1 MKIKIISGLLG
12 LVSLVTTSLATANTV
27 SFVEGPNFTT
37 GGANPITLTLQ
48 ATFDTDP
55 VDAGDIIIHWDD
67 ALFDYVSISAVDPL
81 IFDEFHDFGPSLAGD
96 TSITGDQLAAG
107 QEGIGMSL
115 FFEGGAGQASGG
127 PFNLI
132 TITLNTTLPS
142 GVFTDVIGIDDV
154 VFGGWAAGGS
164 PITGTTIY
172 EPVTVSVGA
181 VPVPAAAWL
190 FASGLLGM
198 VGIARRQSTKAA

>member
-12 LVSLVTTSLATANTV
+12 LVSLIATSLATANTV
-27 SFVEGPNFTT
+27 SFAEGPNFTT

-55 VDAGDIIIHWDD
+55 VDAGDIIIFWED
-67 ALFDYVSISAVDPL
+67 AFFDYVSISAVDPL
-81 IFDEFHDFGPSLAGD
+81 IFDEFHDPVPSLAGD

-115 FFEGGAGQASGG
+115 FFEGAGQATGG
-127 PFNLI
+127 PFDLI

-154 VFGGWAAGGS
+154 VFGGWVAGGN
-164 PITGTTIY
+164 PVTGTIY

-198 VGIARRQSTKAA
+198 VGVARRQSTKAA